1 MSSIGYEGRI
11 FDVNVDSFERK
22 RTPSRVLKKQVLQDT
37 ARRTRKTCEAG
48 FRCRGRCRA
57 IPGMAVCAS
66 VGELIYRFSDS
77 MRCSTSV
84 RRMQLAGPSQRMRR
98 VCAPVRR
105 MLMSP

>member
-11 FDVNVDSFERK
+11 FDVNVESFERK

-48 FRCRGRCRA
+48 FRA